1 MSKRELLIEMGLE
14 EAIVFE
20 SPDYDDAIVGYD
32 VCSERVVYDYDLMVE
47 SLMGG
52 ADDMDFDDAIDF
64 IEYNTVRVCP
74 YIGERAPI
82 ILRRLD

>member
-1 MSKRELLIEMGLE
+1 MSRREQLIEMGLE

-47 SLMGG
+47 SLMG